1 MKVKEI
7 QERAAK
13 GIAAGYYMGASGY
26 QTYTPSMSDD
36 TLNKSK
42 SGPIRLKTNIR
53 NTCTFDFQ
61 ADVCKDYK
69 ETGYCGYGDNCKF
82 LHDRGD
88 YKTGWQLEKEWEDE
102 QNAKVAQVL
111 NGKAFGIGDDSE
123 DDLSDDDEDS
133 LPFACLK
140 CRNKWTP
147 TRMPVITK
155 CGHLFCEN
163 CLLNHFKKS
172 SKCPYCKEQTGKFYN
187 VSKRVVKK
195 IREEIKKAVE
205 EANNPEA
212 IGQEDPADS
221 RPRDVRLD
229 KRKLAV

>member
-1 MKVKEI
+1 
-7 QERAAK
+7 
-13 GIAAGYYMGASGY
+13 MGTSGY
-26 QTYTPSMSDD
+26 QKYLPTMSDE
-36 TLNKSK
+36 TLNQAR
-42 SGPIRLKTNIR
+42 SGPIRIKTSIR

-88 YKTGWQLEKEWEDE
+88 YKTGWQLEKEWNDE

-111 NGKAFGIGDDSE
+111 SGRSAAATTAGDDEDEGDDS
-123 DDLSDDDEDS
+123 DDDNG

-140 CRNKWTP
+140 CRRKWTP
-147 TRMPVITK
+147 SRMPVVTK
-155 CGHLFCEN
+155 CGHLFCEK
-163 CLLNHFKKS
+163 CLLDHFKKS

-187 VSKRVVKK
+187 VSKRVIKK
-195 IREEIKKAVE
+195 IKEEMKKAAA
-205 EANNPEA
+205 EASNPEEKE
-212 IGQEDPADS
+212 EDPADS

-229 KRKLAV
+229 KRKFAV